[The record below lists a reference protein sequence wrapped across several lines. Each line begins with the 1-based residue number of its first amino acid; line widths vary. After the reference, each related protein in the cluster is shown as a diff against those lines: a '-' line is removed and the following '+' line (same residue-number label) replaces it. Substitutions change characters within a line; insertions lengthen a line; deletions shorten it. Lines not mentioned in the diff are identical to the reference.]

1 MFVLDQSKRFTW
13 PDSVCTDKMYE
24 QLNQMIVSLALLD
37 KYGFDNPLSKEAFLL
52 YLNSLLEGSRGNIG
66 HLPEGSF
73 ALVPDAS
80 VPSDA
85 VFEFIMLPTYVA
97 TATLSRVL
105 LDYPEII
112 TDITKYELTLTKA
125 LNFCCLTEL
134 GGHGY
139 DRHYETL
146 QSAEVLALG
155 KIPLLMFLRRDLS
168 AKLWRITNSVIDAY
182 NKKLLTGDIYSGWS
196 EADQSDVFNRIINL
210 LKIKRDLDVKGSIA
224 EAEKIALPFQGNLK
238 DSYTKNFNNL
248 INE

>member
-1 MFVLDQSKRFTW
+1 MFALEQSKKFTW
-13 PDSVCTDKMYE
+13 PDSVCTDNMYE

-37 KYGFDNPLSKEAFLL
+37 KYGLDNPLSKETFLL
-52 YLNSLLEGSRGNIG
+52 YFNSLLEGIRGKIG

-73 ALVPDAS
+73 ALVPDAT

-97 TATLSRVL
+97 TATLSRVF
-105 LDYPEII
+105 LDYPEVI
-112 TDITKYELTLTKA
+112 TDITKYEITLTKA

-139 DRHYETL
+139 DGHYETL
-146 QSAEVLALG
+146 QSAEILALG

-168 AKLWRITNSVIDAY
+168 ARLWRVTNSVIDTY

-196 EADQSDVFNRIINL
+196 KADQSNVFSRTINL
-210 LKIKRDLDVKGSIA
+210 LKITHDLDIKGSIA
-224 EAEKIALPFQGNLK
+224 EAEEIALPFQGKLK
-238 DSYTKNFNNL
+238 DSYTKNLNNL